1 MAWRSMIRARL
12 KGTPI
17 TYDPD
22 PLPDEET
29 NPPGDSGPLDPES
42 SFALVLRA
50 RTGDQAAIEQ
60 LVARYSRRLRK

>member
-1 MAWRSMIRARL
+1 M
-12 KGTPI
+12 TPI
-17 TYDPD
+17 A
-22 PLPDEET
+22 LPDDET

-60 LVARYSRRLRK
+60 LVARYSRRLRI